1 MEEKDAK
8 ILGLQKVLK
17 LNEETIQNHKDQ
29 IEAQI
34 QITENKKKEINEL
47 EIEISILNNKNTK
60 MGMNLV
66 QLEKDLREVFERENF
81 QKDEI
86 NRLGRLNQKLK
97 EQATIMEDQLL

>member
-1 MEEKDAK
+1 MEDKDAK

-17 LNEETIQNHKDQ
+17 INEETIQNHKDQ

-34 QITENKKKEINEL
+34 KITENKQKNINEL
-47 EIEISILNNKNTK
+47 EMDISTLNNKNTK

-66 QLEKDLREVFERENF
+66 QLEKDLREVFERENL

>member
-1 MEEKDAK
+1 MEDKDAK

-17 LNEETIQNHKDQ
+17 INEETIQNHKDQ

-34 QITENKKKEINEL
+34 KITENKQKKINEL
-47 EIEISILNNKNTK
+47 EIDISTLNNKNTK
-60 MGMNLV
+60 MGMSLV
-66 QLEKDLREVFERENF
+66 QLEKDLREVFDRENL

>member
-17 LNEETIQNHKDQ
+17 INEETIQNHKDQ

-34 QITENKKKEINEL
+34 KITENKQKKINEL
-47 EIEISILNNKNTK
+47 EIDISTLNNKNTK
-60 MGMNLV
+60 MGMSLV
-66 QLEKDLREVFERENF
+66 QLEKDLREVFDRENL